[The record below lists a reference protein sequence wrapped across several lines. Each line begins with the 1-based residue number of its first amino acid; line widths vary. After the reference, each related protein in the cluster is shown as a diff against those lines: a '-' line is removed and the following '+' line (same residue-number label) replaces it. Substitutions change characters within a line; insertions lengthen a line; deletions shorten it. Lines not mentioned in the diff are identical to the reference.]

1 MIPENPSDLSKK
13 LSFKRIGL
21 AVSVI
26 IVGGVG
32 LAFLAGHGV
41 IEQDPGIIIGFTI
54 ILVTIVVFCTS
65 CTFIGSYVSRMPD
78 YQELEDRF
86 KDGLVL
92 FENEEWTAALEVF
105 KDVMGP
111 AKDHKRALYYG
122 ALCYDKL
129 DNSENMRVW
138 LKRYLELQP
147 KDREAWNLLAR
158 AHKRLFEY
166 AEAQEAEIRA
176 SEI

>member
-1 MIPENPSDLSKK
+1 MVPENSSDLSKK
-13 LSFKRIGL
+13 LSFKKIGL

-26 IVGGVG
+26 IVGGFG
-32 LAFLAGHGV
+32 LAFLAGHGY
-41 IEQDPGIIIGFTI
+41 INQDPGIIIGFTF
-54 ILVTIVVFCTS
+54 ILVTIIVFCTS
-65 CTFIGSYVSRMPD
+65 CAFLGSYVSNLPD
-78 YQELEDRF
+78 YQKLEDRF

-92 FENEEWTAALEVF
+92 FEDEEWTAALEVF

-129 DNSENMRVW
+129 DKSEDMRDF

-147 KDREAWNLLAR
+147 NDKEVWNLLAR

-176 SEI
+176 SGL

>member
-1 MIPENPSDLSKK
+1 MTPEDSLDLSKK

-26 IVGGVG
+26 IAGGFG
-32 LAFLAGHGV
+32 LAFLAGQGY
-41 IEQDPGIIIGFTI
+41 IELDPGIIIGFTFVI
-54 ILVTIVVFCTS
+54 VTWIVCCTS
-65 CTFIGSYVSRMPD
+65 CSFIGSYATRLPD
-78 YQELEDRF
+78 YQKLEERF

-92 FENEEWTAALEVF
+92 FEDEEWTAALEAF
-105 KDVMGP
+105 KNVLGP

-129 DNSENMRVW
+129 DKSEDMRDF

-147 KDREAWNLLAR
+147 KDKEVWNLLAR
-158 AHKRLFEY
+158 AHKKLFEY
-166 AEAQEAEIRA
+166 AEAQEAETRA
-176 SEI
+176 SEL

>member
-1 MIPENPSDLSKK
+1 MVPGNSSDMSKN

-21 AVSVI
+21 GVAVI
-26 IVGGVG
+26 IVGGGG
-32 LAFLAGHGV
+32 LALLAGYGY
-41 IEQDPGIIIGFTI
+41 IALDPGIIIGFTVV
-54 ILVTIVVFCTS
+54 LVSMLVCCTS
-65 CTFIGSYVSRMPD
+65 CTLLASYSSRMSE

-86 KDGLVL
+86 KEGLVL
-92 FENEEWTAALEVF
+92 FKDQEWTAALEVF
-105 KDVMGP
+105 NEVIGP

-129 DNSENMRVW
+129 NKSEDMRDS

-147 KDREAWNLLAR
+147 KDKEVWNLLAQ

-176 SEI
+176 SEL

>member
-1 MIPENPSDLSKK
+1 MIPGNSSDLSKK

-21 AVSVI
+21 AISVI
-26 IVGGVG
+26 IVGGLG
-32 LAFLAGHGV
+32 LAFLAGYGYV
-41 IEQDPGIIIGFTI
+41 DLDPGIIIGLTI
-54 ILVTIVVFCTS
+54 ILVTVLACCTS
-65 CTFIGSYVSRMPD
+65 CTLLGSYSSNISK

-92 FENEEWTAALEVF
+92 FEDEEWAAALEVF
-105 KDVMGP
+105 TDVMGP

-129 DNSENMRVW
+129 DKNEDMRIL

-147 KDREAWNLLAR
+147 KDKEVWNLLAQ

-166 AEAQEAEIRA
+166 AEAEEAEIRA
-176 SEI
+176 SEL

>member
-1 MIPENPSDLSKK
+1 MIPGNSSDLSKR

-26 IVGGVG
+26 IAGGVG
-32 LAFLAGHGV
+32 LAFLAAYKYV
-41 IEQDPGIIIGFTI
+41 ELDPGIIIGFTI
-54 ILVTIVVFCTS
+54 ILVSVLVFCTS
-65 CTFIGSYVSRMPD
+65 CTLLGSYMSRMPE
-78 YQELEDRF
+78 YHELEDRF
-86 KDGLVL
+86 KDGMVL
-92 FENEEWTAALEVF
+92 FEDEEWTAALEIF

-129 DNSENMRVW
+129 DKSEDMRDF

-147 KDREAWNLLAR
+147 KDKEVWNLLAR

-166 AEAQEAEIRA
+166 TEAQEAEIRA
-176 SEI
+176 SEL

>member
-1 MIPENPSDLSKK
+1 MTPGNSSDLSKK
-13 LSFKRIGL
+13 LSFEKIGL
-21 AVSVI
+21 TVSVI
-26 IVGGVG
+26 LVGGIG
-32 LAFLAGHGV
+32 LAFLAGYGY
-41 IEQDPGIIIGFTI
+41 IELDPGIIIGFTF
-54 ILVTIVVFCTS
+54 ILVSVLVCCTS
-65 CTFIGSYVSRMPD
+65 CTLLGTYASKMPE

-86 KDGLVL
+86 KYGLVL
-92 FENEEWTAALEVF
+92 FEDEEWTAALEVF
-105 KDVMGP
+105 KEVMGP

-129 DNSENMRVW
+129 EKSEDMRDF

-147 KDREAWNLLAR
+147 KDKKVWNLLAR

-176 SEI
+176 SEL

>member
-1 MIPENPSDLSKK
+1 MAPENSSDMSKK

-21 AVSVI
+21 GIAVI
-26 IVGGVG
+26 IVCGGG
-32 LAFLAGHGV
+32 LAFLAGYGY
-41 IEQDPGIIIGFTI
+41 IALDPGIIIGFT
-54 ILVTIVVFCTS
+54 VVLMSMFVCCTS
-65 CTFIGSYVSRMPD
+65 CTLLASYSSRMSD

-86 KDGLVL
+86 KDGLVF
-92 FENEEWTAALEVF
+92 FEEQEWTAALAVFNEVI
-105 KDVMGP
+105 GP

-129 DNSENMRVW
+129 NKNEDMRDF

-147 KDREAWNLLAR
+147 MDKEVWNLLAQ

-166 AEAQEAEIRA
+166 AEAEEAEIRA
-176 SEI
+176 SEL

>member
-1 MIPENPSDLSKK
+1 MIPGNSSDLSKK
-13 LSFKRIGL
+13 LSFKKIGF

-32 LAFLAGHGV
+32 LAFLAGYGY
-41 IEQDPGIIIGFTI
+41 IELDPGAIIGLAV
-54 ILVTIVVFCTS
+54 ILVAVLVCCTS
-65 CTFIGSYVSRMPD
+65 CTLLGNYASKMPE
-78 YQELEDRF
+78 YQELEERF

-92 FENEEWTAALEVF
+92 FEDEEWTAALEVF
-105 KDVMGP
+105 TGVIGP
-111 AKDHKRALYYG
+111 AKDHKRALYYI

-129 DNSENMRVW
+129 DKSEDMRDF

-147 KDREAWNLLAR
+147 KDKEVWNLLAR

-166 AEAQEAEIRA
+166 TEAQEA
-176 SEI
+176 

>member
-1 MIPENPSDLSKK
+1 MAPENSSDLSKK
-13 LSFKRIGL
+13 LNFKKAGL

-32 LAFLAGHGV
+32 FAFLAGHGY
-41 IEQDPGIIIGFTI
+41 IDQDPGIIIGFTL

-65 CTFIGSYVSRMPD
+65 CGFIGSYMSNLPD
-78 YQELEDRF
+78 YQRLEDRF

-92 FENEEWTAALEVF
+92 FEDEEWIAALEVF

-111 AKDHKRALYYG
+111 TKDHKRALYYG

-129 DNSENMRVW
+129 DRSEDMRDF
-138 LKRYLELQP
+138 LKLYLELQP
-147 KDREAWNLLAR
+147 KDKEVWNLLAR

-176 SEI
+176 SEL

>member
-1 MIPENPSDLSKK
+1 MVPGNSSDLSKK
-13 LSFKRIGL
+13 LSFRRIGL

-32 LAFLAGHGV
+32 LAFLAGYGY
-41 IEQDPGIIIGFTI
+41 IELDPGTIIGFTI
-54 ILVTIVVFCTS
+54 ILVTVLVFCTS
-65 CTFIGSYVSRMPD
+65 CTLFGSYMSRMPE

-86 KDGLVL
+86 KDGMVL
-92 FENEEWTAALEVF
+92 FEDEEWTAALEVF

-129 DNSENMRVW
+129 DKSEDMRNF

-147 KDREAWNLLAR
+147 KDKEAWDLLAR

-176 SEI
+176 SEL